1 MIRSTAAQTT
11 FQNTAETDEMETVF
25 HTVRYHD
32 SNTEEDG
39 IVYVR
44 AKDPR
49 HALKI
54 VNGMTQAEIP
64 AFLTKPLKN

>member
-1 MIRSTAAQTT
+1 MIRATAAQTT
-11 FQNTAETDEMETVF
+11 FRNTPESDAMETVF
-25 HTVRYHD
+25 HSVRY
-32 SNTEEDG
+32 SSSTEEEG